1 MRLVVSGTARTGKFS
16 VIECLQKLVRK
27 AFGTNDVIQVITL
40 TGNAAYFVGGCTA
53 HSFLGIPTGGRSCNE
68 LSTPSGPLLEKIQ
81 KKCDNL
87 KVLVGDKRSMFC
99 CTTLGWIE
107 QHARYAVNGGAT
119 AEDLW
124 GGIPVVAFMG
134 DDV

>member
-68 LSTPSGPLLEKIQ
+68 LSAPSGPLLDKNSEEVRE
-81 KKCDNL
+81 L
-87 KVLVGDKRSMFC
+87 KSF
-99 CTTLGWIE
+99 
-107 QHARYAVNGGAT
+107 GG
-119 AEDLW
+119 
-124 GGIPVVAFMG
+124 
-134 DDV
+134 

>member
-1 MRLVVSGTARTGKFS
+1 M
-16 VIECLQKLVRK
+16 
-27 AFGTNDVIQVITL
+27 ITP

-87 KVLVGDKRSMFC
+87 KVLVGDERSMFC

-124 GGIPVVAFMG
+124 GGIPVVVFMG
-134 DDV
+134 DDVQLPPVCDTPVYIEHCRSAPSVDQI